1 MVQPSRTRS
10 DARSGSEIV
19 PAPLA
24 AAQPQPPPTARRAD
38 GRPFATPLVRAL
50 AAARGIDLTD
60 LRPARGWR
68 RIDIT
73 DLEAPAS
80 RAQLISAPAPPTPLT
95 SVVEVDVTLAVR
107 HAESCGVPLLVLLI
121 QEVAR
126 AMPHPVTLHVLRYSA
141 SGVESTLVPHA
152 SDLSVAGIGQALSR
166 VPEDGAADIDIV
178 DVSALDL
185 QSTILELGDRQPAAL
200 SVGVVTPRV
209 AVGADGVIAF
219 RSTVQLTLTRNPHLL
234 GLVPAAGVLS
244 AVRHG
249 MERPR

>member
-1 MVQPSRTRS
+1 M
-10 DARSGSEIV
+10 

-24 AAQPQPPPTARRAD
+24 ASQPQPPPTARRAD

-60 LRPARGWR
+60 LRPKKGRR
-68 RIDIT
+68 RIDIA
-73 DLEAPAS
+73 DLEAPKP
-80 RAQLISAPAPPTPLT
+80 RAQSIPAPAPPTALT

-107 HAESCGVPLLVLLI
+107 HAKACGVPLLVLLI
-121 QEVAR
+121 QAVAR
-126 AMPHPVTLHVLRYSA
+126 ALPHPVTLHVLRYSA

-166 VPEDGAADIDIV
+166 VTEDGVADVVIV
-178 DVSALDL
+178 DVSGLDL
-185 QSTILELGDRQPAAL
+185 QSTILELDDGQPAAL

-219 RSTVQLTLTRNPHLL
+219 RSTAQLTMTRNPHLL
-234 GLVPAAGVLS
+234 GLVAAASVLS